1 MRVWGE
7 PPVPTLQAAE
17 SPLDTHSPRDGEASA
32 VTAVGT
38 RLQATL
44 SGSPPG
50 PQFFPAQTT
59 SHLHLTAGL
68 GGLRAESSA
77 RYQPPRPRAE
87 PGTDGH
93 ESEAQGGRW
102 EAPSAPSS
110 REGGAVSTTG
120 RAHTDAGAV
129 GAGARAPA
137 SESMGHPG
145 VTRRGVS
152 KQARPS
158 WSTLLCPLND
168 ALVPPRG
175 HSTAP
180 RTGSSQV
187 TARGPRGQADPGGR
201 GRSQRSGGLLS
212 PSLGGCREVHAA
224 SHTWRPPLRP
234 LGRSRSPGRPRPER
248 PSRKTAHC
256 RPGARGRAL
265 TSHPSASELR
275 NRDSQSGHLGHS
287 PCLAEPRGDHT
298 AHVCQA
304 PVPCL

>member
-1 MRVWGE
+1 MGGDPWMRVWGE

-68 GGLRAESSA
+68 GGLRAESST

-93 ESEAQGGRW
+93 ESEAQGGRR

-120 RAHTDAGAV
+120 RAHTDARGCGCRCQGACQRV
-129 GAGARAPA
+129 DGAPW
-137 SESMGHPG
+137 GHE
-145 VTRRGVS
+145 
-152 KQARPS
+152 A
-158 WSTLLCPLND
+158 
-168 ALVPPRG
+168 
-175 HSTAP
+175 
-180 RTGSSQV
+180 
-187 TARGPRGQADPGGR
+187 
-201 GRSQRSGGLLS
+201 GGLGTNKALLVRT
-212 PSLGGCREVHAA
+212 SL
-224 SHTWRPPLRP
+224 PP
-234 LGRSRSPGRPRPER
+234 
-248 PSRKTAHC
+248 K
-256 RPGARGRAL
+256 
-265 TSHPSASELR
+265 
-275 NRDSQSGHLGHS
+275 
-287 PCLAEPRGDHT
+287 
-298 AHVCQA
+298 
-304 PVPCL
+304 